1 MTSMINRHTNGN
13 SGASQMPAF
22 LGQPIALAVR
32 VVRRIR
38 ERRELNRILG
48 FPDYLLKDIGVQR
61 NDMQRKAL
69 DPLWRE

>member
-1 MTSMINRHTNGN
+1 MTSMINRHTNHPI
-13 SGASQMPAF
+13 SAF
-22 LGQPIALAVR
+22 VGHPIAFAGR
-32 VVRRIR
+32 VARRIR
-38 ERRELNRILG
+38 ERREMNRVLG